1 MNQINRSLDKIVI
14 AIPEV
19 AKGQSFVGASLP
31 PLGATRIAK
40 MAGERFPDL
49 EVEVWD
55 GVKIGQEQ
63 LRAKVRELSGKS
75 LLGVSAHT
83 SLNWTN
89 CLEIISD
96 SPTDKIV
103 VGGIHADGGRC
114 GKYIAQNRGLDVIQG
129 QGEIPLIQYIEYI
142 SGKRKK
148 EEVDNLIYLD
158 KNGKLRE
165 NKISRQSQEF
175 FPFVDYESF
184 LDLSDYS
191 RVFKNQFLTG
201 DIGFTMVSPE
211 GCKWQDINKKR
222 GGYCLFCDIGTEYSL
237 HNPKFFGRWIEDH
250 VRRYGHYGK
259 VFLIN
264 YADETT
270 GAGLGWWSEV
280 LSNMPKNIKPH
291 EDYGIKVYT
300 KSGKGF
306 FNSDKIADVFWRLG
320 VEDIHV
326 GFEAGTDEDLRS
338 LHKGSTVKYHEKTVE
353 IAKDYGFRIVGS
365 FVLGAPSAT
374 KKSLEECII
383 FVDRMKES
391 LGDKVAV
398 IAGSPLLP
406 LPGSPSWKMLEKEAY
421 QRGQH
426 LDMFET
432 DNPDLHQARRF
443 WYDWFCDKLC
453 AECGGVDSA
462 LDYVNEISNR
472 LNCMGS
478 LPTPENHFG

>member
-1 MNQINRSLDKIVI
+1 MNQINRNLDKIVI

-40 MAGERFPDL
+40 MARARYPDL
-49 EVEVWD
+49 EVEVLD
-55 GVKIGQEQ
+55 GVQIGQDQ
-63 LRAKVRELSGKS
+63 LRSRVRELSGKS
-75 LLGVSAHT
+75 LLGISAHT

-89 CLEIISD
+89 CLEIIED
-96 SPTDKIV
+96 SPTDKIL
-103 VGGIHADGGRC
+103 VGGIHAEGDRC

-129 QGEIPLIQYIEYI
+129 QGELALIQYVEYI

-158 KNGKLRE
+158 KSGGLKE

-184 LDLSDYS
+184 LDVSDYS
-191 RVFKNQFLTG
+191 RVFRSQFLTG

-211 GCKWQDINKKR
+211 GCKWQDMNKKR

-237 HNPKFFGRWIEDH
+237 HDPRFFGRWIEDH
-250 VRRYGHYGK
+250 VKRYGHHGK
-259 VFLIN
+259 VFMVN

-270 GAGLGWWSEV
+270 GAGLGWWSDV

-291 EDYGIKVYT
+291 EDYGIKIYT

-306 FNSDKIADVFWRLG
+306 FNSDNLADVFWRLG
-320 VEDIHV
+320 VEDIHI
-326 GFEAGTDEDLRS
+326 GFEAVTDEDLRS
-338 LHKGSTVKYHEKTVE
+338 LHKGSTVKHHERVIE
-353 IAKDYGFRIVGS
+353 IAKNYGFRIIGS

-374 KKSLEECII
+374 KKSLEGCIS

-398 IAGSPLLP
+398 VTGSPLLP
-406 LPGSPSWKMLEKEAY
+406 LPGSPSWKMLRQEAY
-421 QRGQH
+421 HRGKH
-426 LDMFET
+426 LDLFET
-432 DNPDLHQARRF
+432 DNPDLYQARRL

-453 AECGGVDSA
+453 IECGGVDSA
-462 LDYVNEISNR
+462 LGYVKEISDQ

-478 LPTPENHFG
+478 LPTPENQFG